1 MTMLTTM
8 TPTPA
13 TAPTSAPAKRRT
25 PAGVLGEVLL
35 WLAAIGGAICIIVVI
50 AAVFFNVTLIM
61 FKTGSMEPTIPTGS
75 LAVVQRIPAADVA
88 VGDIVT
94 VDRPGQLPVT
104 HRVTSVSGTGDSRTL
119 TLRGD
124 ANATDDIAPYLV
136 QDVRITWFWIPGW
149 ASVVVWFSNPLILG
163 ALTLGATG
171 LVTWAFW
178 PRDAG
183 RGRRRANG
191 HPKGNRVASGVTTLL
206 VAGVLVAVAPPA
218 PAQAAEVETVVQS
231 AYLELTSISDPDLLS
246 SMTPNAPVTWQVG
259 VDATPPEPGLVH
271 LGIAASGA
279 LTAPGDMSVQIRVCT
294 VRWVAGVCSG
304 AVTTWLPTTDLAAAV
319 ANPTAHGAHE
329 VGSMNAASVRWL
341 LLTVT
346 LTRAGTPPGD
356 SASLRLQAWGAG
368 GPLAA
373 GPGSLAMTGVDSGV
387 FFPPAL
393 LAFAAIGGGVII
405 AAAARRREAGDD

>member
-1 MTMLTTM
+1 MTMSTTM
-8 TPTPA
+8 TPTPPAITA
-13 TAPTSAPAKRRT
+13 TKRRT
-25 PAGVLGEVLL
+25 PAGTLGDVFL
-35 WLAAIGGAICIIVVI
+35 WLAAIGGAICIVVVM

-75 LAVVQRIPAADVA
+75 LAIVHKIPASEVA

-104 HRVTSVSGTGDSRTL
+104 HRVTSVSGTGESRTL

-124 ANATDDIAPYLV
+124 ANDTDDIAPYVV
-136 QDVRITWFWIPGW
+136 QDVRLTLFWIPGW
-149 ASVVVWFSNPLILG
+149 ASVVVWFSNPLVLG

-183 RGRRRANG
+183 HGRRRADGRTANG
-191 HPKGNRVASGVTTLL
+191 TKVASGITTLL
-206 VAGVLVAVAPPA
+206 VAGALVVTAPA
-218 PAQAAEVETVVQS
+218 PAEAAEVETVVQS

-294 VRWVAGVCSG
+294 VRWVAGACSG
-304 AVTTWLPTTDLAAAV
+304 AATTWLSTTDLAAAV
-319 ANPTAHGAHE
+319 ANPTAYGARE
-329 VGSMNAASVRWL
+329 VGSMNASSERWL

-346 LTRAGTPPGD
+346 LTRAGAPPGD

-368 GPLAA
+368 GPLSA
-373 GPGSLAMTGVDSGV
+373 GPGSLAMTGADAGL

-393 LAFAAIGGGVII
+393 LAFAAIGGGVLI

>member
-1 MTMLTTM
+1 MT
-8 TPTPA
+8 TPA
-13 TAPTSAPAKRRT
+13 TTAPALRRT
-25 PAGVLGEVLL
+25 PAGALGEVLL
-35 WLAAIGGAICIIVVI
+35 WVAAIGGAICIIVVI

-75 LAVVQRIPAADVA
+75 LAVVHRIPASEVA

-104 HRVTSVSGTGDSRTL
+104 HRVTSVSGAGDSRTL

-124 ANATDDIAPYLV
+124 ANQTDDIAPYAV
-136 QDVRITWFWIPGW
+136 QDVRLTWFWIPGW
-149 ASVVVWFSNPLILG
+149 ASVVVWFSNPLVLG

-183 RGRRRANG
+183 RGRRRADRRG
-191 HPKGNRVASGVTTLL
+191 VKGGKVASGITTLL
-206 VAGVLVAVAPPA
+206 VAGALVAGAPPA

-231 AYLELTSISDPDLLS
+231 AHLELTSISDPDLLS
-246 SMTPNAPVTWQVG
+246 SMTPDAPVTWQVG

-279 LTAPGDMSVQIRVCT
+279 LTAPGDMSIQIRACP
-294 VRWVAGVCSG
+294 VRWVAGACSSG
-304 AVTTWLPTTDLAAAV
+304 ATTWLPTTDLAAAV
-319 ANPTAHGAHE
+319 ANPTAFGARE
-329 VGSMNAASVRWL
+329 VGSMSAASVRWL

-346 LTRAGTPPGD
+346 LTRAGAAPGD
-356 SASLRLQAWGAG
+356 SAALRLQAWGAG
-368 GPLAA
+368 GPLSAV
-373 GPGSLAMTGVDSGV
+373 PGALAMTGVDAGLL
-387 FFPPAL
+387 FPPAL

-405 AAAARRREAGDD
+405 AAAARRREADDE

>member
-1 MTMLTTM
+1 MTA
-8 TPTPA
+8 PIA
-13 TAPTSAPAKRRT
+13 TASAKRRT
-25 PAGVLGEVLL
+25 QAGTLGEVLL
-35 WLAAIGGAICIIVVI
+35 WLAAIGGAICIIVVL
-50 AAVFFNVTLIM
+50 AAVLFNVTLIM

-75 LAVVQRIPAADVA
+75 LAVVQKIPAAEVA

-124 ANATDDIAPYLV
+124 ANQTDDIAPYVV
-136 QDVRITWFWIPGW
+136 QDVRLTWFWIPGW
-149 ASVVVWFSNPLILG
+149 ASVVVWFSNPLVLG
-163 ALTLGATG
+163 ILTLGATG

-183 RGRRRANG
+183 RGRRRADRPSTAG
-191 HPKGNRVASGVTTLL
+191 GKVASGVTTLL
-206 VAGVLVAVAPPA
+206 VAAALVAGAPPA
-218 PAQAAEVETVVQS
+218 PAHAAEVETVVQS

-279 LTAPGDMSVQIRVCT
+279 LTAPGDMSVQIRVCP
-294 VRWVAGVCSG
+294 VRWVAGVCS
-304 AVTTWLPTTDLAAAV
+304 ASATTWLPTTDLAAAI
-319 ANPTAHGAHE
+319 ANPTAFGARE
-329 VGSMNAASVRWL
+329 VGSMEASAVRWL
-341 LLTVT
+341 LHTGT
-346 LTRAGTPPGD
+346 LTRAAAPPGD

-368 GPLAA
+368 GPLSTV
-373 GPGSLAMTGVDSGV
+373 PGALGMTGVDAGA

-393 LAFAAIGGGVII
+393 LAFAAIGAGVTI
-405 AAAARRREAGDD
+405 AAAARRREVADD

>member
-1 MTMLTTM
+1 MTTPVPTM
-8 TPTPA
+8 PA
-13 TAPTSAPAKRRT
+13 TRRT
-25 PAGVLGEVLL
+25 PAGALGEVLL
-35 WLAAIGGAICIIVVI
+35 WAAAIGGAVCIVVVL
-50 AAVFFNVTLIM
+50 AAVFFNITLIM

-75 LAVVQRIPAADVA
+75 LAVVQKIAASEVA

-104 HRVTSVSGTGDSRTL
+104 HRVTSVAGTGDSRTL

-124 ANATDDIAPYLV
+124 ANDTDDIAPYVV
-136 QDVRITWFWIPGW
+136 QDVRLTWFWIPGW
-149 ASVVVWFSNPLILG
+149 ASVVVWFSNPLVLGIL
-163 ALTLGATG
+163 TVGATA

-178 PRDAG
+178 PRDAR
-183 RGRRRANG
+183 RGRRRATK
-191 HPKGNRVASGVTTLL
+191 PRAAASGATVLLLAGAL
-206 VAGVLVAVAPPA
+206 VAGAPPA

-279 LTAPGDMSVQIRVCT
+279 LTSPGDMSVQIRTCT
-294 VRWVAGVCSG
+294 VRWVSGVCSG
-304 AVTTWLPTTDLAAAV
+304 VATTWLPATDLAAAV
-319 ANPTAHGAHE
+319 ASPTAFGARE

-346 LTRAGTPPGD
+346 LTRAAAPPGD

-368 GPLAA
+368 GPLSTV
-373 GPGSLAMTGVDSGV
+373 PGVLGMTGVDANA

-393 LAFAAIGGGVII
+393 LAFAAIGGGVVI
-405 AAAARRREAGDD
+405 AAVARRRKARDE